1 MQLSR
6 LFNMQRVDF
15 SEFIGL
21 TSLYLVLL
29 IKRFLKMLFLM
40 IRGSPVT
47 ICL

>member
-21 TSLYLVLL
+21 TFLYLVLL

>member
-6 LFNMQRVDF
+6 PLNMKRLDF

-29 IKRFLKMLFLM
+29 IKRFLKILFLM

-47 ICL
+47 ICS